1 MNLRKITIFLLAAAA
16 LPASLFAAGRCV
28 GVVIYKEFA
37 FDPDSQAEI
46 ADYSGLQRL
55 GSVDNVITPDG
66 QTLRIFSNQGPIYIP
81 GPGTAGSDPG
91 DVTRAIRAAES
102 RFPQFARRLEIY
114 RQGWALAAQAA
125 PAPRSTPA
133 VAAAPPALASDPS
146 SATPAAGSGKV
157 LRTQSGET
165 FQGWSVSG
173 MEGDTVVITHADG
186 VSRVPIAD
194 LPDNLYGFPPEV
206 IARAELLR
214 QQAAAQARA
223 DLEKAAGFP
232 TASPT
237 AHGKHRDRDRD
248 KDLNGDRP
256 SD

>member
-16 LPASLFAAGRCV
+16 LPASLFAAGRSI

-46 ADYSGLQRL
+46 ADYSSLQRL
-55 GSVDNVITPDG
+55 GSVDNVITPGG
-66 QTLRIFSNQGPIYIP
+66 QTLRIFSNQGPVYIP
-81 GPGTAGSDPG
+81 APGTAGRDTG
-91 DVTRAIRAAES
+91 DVTRAIQAAES

-114 RQGWALAAQAA
+114 RQGWASAAQAA

-133 VAAAPPALASDPS
+133 APASS
-146 SATPAAGSGKV
+146 TATPGSAAGSGKV

-206 IARAELLR
+206 IARAQLLR
-214 QQAAAQARA
+214 QEAAARARA

-232 TASPT
+232 TASPA

>member
-1 MNLRKITIFLLAAAA
+1 MNLRNTTVFLLAMA
-16 LPASLFAAGRCV
+16 LTASLFASGRSI

-46 ADYSGLQRL
+46 ADYSSLQRL
-55 GSVDNVITPDG
+55 GSVDNVITPGG
-66 QTLRIFSNQGPIYIP
+66 QTLRIFSNQGPVYIP
-81 GPGTAGSDPG
+81 APGTAGRDTG
-91 DVTRAIRAAES
+91 EVTRAIQAAES
-102 RFPQFARRLEIY
+102 RFRQFARRLETY
-114 RQGWALAAQAA
+114 RQGWASAAQAA
-125 PAPRSTPA
+125 PAPRSIPA
-133 VAAAPPALASDPS
+133 VAAAPPGPASS
-146 SATPAAGSGKV
+146 TATPASAAGSGKV

-206 IARAELLR
+206 IARAQLLR

-232 TASPT
+232 TASPA

-248 KDLNGDRP
+248 KDINADRP
-256 SD
+256 LD